1 MQNIVSLDPLYK
13 RDSKGKVRVWTMQVG
28 YDNENVAGIRTISG
42 LVDGQK
48 VTSEWNLTEAKNVG
62 RSNAT
67 TAKTQAEFE
76 AQAEW
81 TKNVDKDYFVDVNAI
96 DSYVAFKPMLA
107 HDFTKTPVT
116 SGYTQPKLDG
126 IRMVVNTRGL
136 YSRSNKEIVAV
147 PHIAVELEEFIAN
160 HPTITL
166 DGELYNHEL
175 KDNFQKI
182 TSLVRKTVNLGADE
196 LAESAELVE
205 YHVYDMF
212 DSANPE
218 LTFSERMQWLLE
230 NLPVGDSEYEADKK
244 VRLVQTDICHDA
256 GDIDMHYG
264 EYTEAGYEGQ
274 MIRQDTA
281 YENKR
286 SKNLLKRKEFITEEY
301 EVVEVH
307 EGQGNWAGYAKRL
320 TLKMSD
326 GTTFS
331 SGIRGS
337 QAKLKELLENPNIDW
352 ATCRYF
358 ELSNDGVPRFP
369 VTIDYG
375 TGVRTD

>member
-13 RDSKGKVRVWTMQVG
+13 RDSKGKVRIWTMEVG
-28 YDNENVAGIRTISG
+28 FNNDDEAGIRTISG

-48 VTSEWNLTEAKNVG
+48 VTSAWNLTEAKNVG

-81 TKNVDKDYFVDVNAI
+81 TKNVDKEYFVDVNAI
-96 DSYVAFKPMLA
+96 DSYTAFKPMLA

-116 SGYTQPKLDG
+116 SGITQPKLDG

-147 PHIAVELEEFIAN
+147 PHIAEALAEFIKD
-160 HPTITL
+160 HPTVTL

-196 LAESAELVE
+196 LAESKELVQ
-205 YHVYDMF
+205 YHIYDMF
-212 DSANPE
+212 DSANPDM
-218 LTFSERMQWLLE
+218 TFMQRYNWIQKNVHLVNKKTVGIHLVASAICETSEE
-230 NLPVGDSEYEADKK
+230 
-244 VRLVQTDICHDA
+244 
-256 GDIDMHYG
+256 IDVMYG
-264 EYTEAGYEGQ
+264 EYTTAGYEGQ
-274 MIRQDTA
+274 MVRQDTV

-286 SKNLLKRKEFITEEY
+286 SKGLLKRKEFITEEY
-301 EVVEVH
+301 QVVEVH

-320 TLKMSD
+320 TLKMPN

-375 TGVRTD
+375 TGVRND

>member
-13 RDSKGKVRVWTMQVG
+13 RDSKGKVRIWTMEVG
-28 YDNENVAGIRTISG
+28 YNNDNEAGIRTISG

-48 VTSEWNLTEAKNVG
+48 VTSAWNLTEAKNVG

-96 DSYVAFKPMLA
+96 DSYTAFKPMLA

-116 SGYTQPKLDG
+116 SGITQPKLDG

-147 PHIAVELEEFIAN
+147 PHIAEALADFVKD
-160 HPTITL
+160 HPTVTL

-196 LAESAELVE
+196 LAESKELVQ
-205 YHVYDMF
+205 YHIYDMF
-212 DSANPE
+212 DSANPDM
-218 LTFSERMQWLLE
+218 TFMQRYNWIQKNVHLV
-230 NLPVGDSEYEADKK
+230 NKKAVGIH
-244 VRLVQTDICHDA
+244 LVASAICETTEE
-256 GDIDMHYG
+256 IDVMYG
-264 EYTEAGYEGQ
+264 EYTTAGYEGQ
-274 MIRQDTA
+274 MVRQDTV

-286 SKNLLKRKEFITEEY
+286 SKGLLKRKEFITEEY
-301 EVVEVH
+301 EVVQVH

-320 TLKMSD
+320 TLKMPN

-337 QAKLKELLENPNIDW
+337 QAKLKELLDNPNIDW

-375 TGVRTD
+375 TGVRND

>member
-13 RDSKGKVRVWTMQVG
+13 RDSKGKVRIWTMQVG

-81 TKNVDKDYFVDVNAI
+81 TKNVDKEYFVDVNAI
-96 DSYVAFKPMLA
+96 DSYTAFKPMLA

-116 SGYTQPKLDG
+116 SGITQPKLDG

-147 PHIAVELEEFIAN
+147 PHIAEALADFVKD
-160 HPTITL
+160 HPTVTL

-196 LAESAELVE
+196 LAESKELVQ
-205 YHVYDMF
+205 YHIYDMF
-212 DSANPE
+212 DSANPDM
-218 LTFSERMQWLLE
+218 TFMQRYNWIQKNVHLVNKKAIGIHLVPVAICETSEE
-230 NLPVGDSEYEADKK
+230 
-244 VRLVQTDICHDA
+244 
-256 GDIDMHYG
+256 IDVMYG
-264 EYTEAGYEGQ
+264 EYTQAGYEGQ
-274 MIRQDTA
+274 MIRQDA
-281 YENKR
+281 VYENKR
-286 SKNLLKRKEFITEEY
+286 SKGLLKRKEFITEEY

-320 TLKMSD
+320 TLKMPN

-358 ELSNDGVPRFP
+358 ELSNDGIPRFP

-375 TGVRTD
+375 VGERDD

>member
-13 RDSKGKVRVWTMQVG
+13 RDSKGKVRIWTMEVG
-28 YDNENVAGIRTISG
+28 YNNDNEAGIRTISG

-48 VTSEWNLTEAKNVG
+48 VTSAWNLTEAKNVG

-96 DSYVAFKPMLA
+96 DSYTAFKPMLA

-116 SGYTQPKLDG
+116 SGITQPKLDG

-147 PHIAVELEEFIAN
+147 PHIAEVLADFIKE
-160 HPTITL
+160 HPTVTL

-196 LAESAELVE
+196 LAESKKLVQ
-205 YHVYDMF
+205 YHIYDMF
-212 DSANPE
+212 DSANPDM
-218 LTFSERMQWLLE
+218 TFMQRYNWIQKNVHLV
-230 NLPVGDSEYEADKK
+230 NKKAVGIH
-244 VRLVQTDICHDA
+244 LVASAICETTEE
-256 GDIDMHYG
+256 IDVMYG
-264 EYTEAGYEGQ
+264 EYTTAGYEGQ
-274 MIRQDTA
+274 MVRQDA
-281 YENKR
+281 VYENKR
-286 SKNLLKRKEFITEEY
+286 SKGLLKRKEFITEEY
-301 EVVEVH
+301 EVVQVH

-320 TLKMSD
+320 TLKMPN

-375 TGVRTD
+375 TGVRND

>member
-13 RDSKGKVRVWTMQVG
+13 RDSKGKVRIWTMEVG
-28 YDNENVAGIRTISG
+28 YNNDNEAGIRTISG

-48 VTSEWNLTEAKNVG
+48 VTSAWNLTEAKNVG

-96 DSYVAFKPMLA
+96 DSYTAFKPMLA

-116 SGYTQPKLDG
+116 SGITQPKLDG

-147 PHIAVELEEFIAN
+147 PHIAEALADFVKD
-160 HPTITL
+160 HPTVTL

-196 LAESAELVE
+196 LAESKELVQ
-205 YHVYDMF
+205 YHIYDMF
-212 DSANPE
+212 DSANPDM
-218 LTFSERMQWLLE
+218 TFMQRYNWIQKNVHLV
-230 NLPVGDSEYEADKK
+230 NKKAVGIH
-244 VRLVQTDICHDA
+244 LVASAICETTEE
-256 GDIDMHYG
+256 IDVMYG
-264 EYTEAGYEGQ
+264 EYTTAGYEGQ
-274 MIRQDTA
+274 MVRQDTV

-286 SKNLLKRKEFITEEY
+286 SKGLLKRKEFITEEY
-301 EVVEVH
+301 EVVQVH

-320 TLKMSD
+320 TLKMPN

-375 TGVRTD
+375 TGVRND

>member
-1 MQNIVSLDPLYK
+1 MQNIVSLSPLYK
-13 RDSKGKVRVWTMQVG
+13 RDSKGKVRIWTIEVG
-28 YDNENVAGIRTISG
+28 FDNEDTAGIRSISG
-42 LVDGQK
+42 LVDGEK
-48 VTSEWNLTEAKNVG
+48 ITSVWNISIAKNVG

-67 TAKTQAEFE
+67 TAKSQAEFE

-81 TKNVDKDYFVDVNAI
+81 TKNVEKDYFEDINAI

-116 SGYTQPKLDG
+116 SGITQPKLDG

-147 PHIAVELEEFIAN
+147 PHIAEVLADFIKE
-160 HPTITL
+160 HPTVTL

-196 LAESAELVE
+196 LAESKELVQ
-205 YHVYDMF
+205 YHIYDMF
-212 DSANPE
+212 DSANPDM
-218 LTFSERMQWLLE
+218 TFMQRYNWIQKNVHLVNKKAVGIHLVPVAICETSEE
-230 NLPVGDSEYEADKK
+230 
-244 VRLVQTDICHDA
+244 
-256 GDIDMHYG
+256 IDVMYG
-264 EYTEAGYEGQ
+264 EYTTAGYEGQ
-274 MIRQDTA
+274 MIRQDA
-281 YENKR
+281 VYENKR
-286 SKNLLKRKEFITEEY
+286 SKGLLKRKEFITEEY
-301 EVVEVH
+301 QVVEVH
-307 EGQGNWAGYAKRL
+307 EGQGAWTGYAKRL
-320 TLKMSD
+320 TLKMKD

-331 SGIRGS
+331 SGLRGS
-337 QAKLKELLENPNIDW
+337 QAQLKTLLENPNIDW

-358 ELSNDGVPRFP
+358 ELSNDGIPRFP

-375 TGVRTD
+375 TGIRND

>member
-13 RDSKGKVRVWTMQVG
+13 RDSKGKVRIWTMQVG
-28 YDNENVAGIRTISG
+28 FNNENEAGIRTISG

-81 TKNVDKDYFVDVNAI
+81 TKNVDKEYFVDVNAI
-96 DSYVAFKPMLA
+96 DSYTAFKPMLA

-116 SGYTQPKLDG
+116 SGITQPKLDG

-147 PHIAVELEEFIAN
+147 PHIAEALADFIKD

-196 LAESAELVE
+196 LAESKELVQ
-205 YHVYDMF
+205 YHIYDMF
-212 DSANPE
+212 DSANPNM
-218 LTFSERMQWLLE
+218 TFMQRYNWIQKNVHLVNKKAVGIHLVPVAICETSEE
-230 NLPVGDSEYEADKK
+230 
-244 VRLVQTDICHDA
+244 
-256 GDIDMHYG
+256 IDVMYG
-264 EYTEAGYEGQ
+264 EYTQAGYEGQ
-274 MIRQDTA
+274 MIRQDA
-281 YENKR
+281 VYENKR
-286 SKNLLKRKEFITEEY
+286 SKGLLKRKEFITEEY

-320 TLKMSD
+320 TLKMPD

-375 TGVRTD
+375 TGVRND

>member
-1 MQNIVSLDPLYK
+1 MQNVVSLDPLYK
-13 RDSKGKVRVWTMQVG
+13 RDSKGKVRIWTMEVG
-28 YDNENVAGIRTISG
+28 FNNNDEAGIRTISG

-48 VTSEWNLTEAKNVG
+48 VTSAWNLTEAKNVG

-81 TKNVDKDYFVDVNAI
+81 TKNVDKEYFVDVNAI
-96 DSYVAFKPMLA
+96 DSYTAFKPMLA

-116 SGYTQPKLDG
+116 SGITQPKLDG

-147 PHIAVELEEFIAN
+147 PHIAEALAEFIKD
-160 HPTITL
+160 HPTVTL

-196 LAESAELVE
+196 LAESAELVQ
-205 YHVYDMF
+205 YHIYDMF
-212 DSANPE
+212 DSANPNM
-218 LTFSERMQWLLE
+218 TFMQRYNWIQKNVHLVNKKAVGIYLVASAICETSEE
-230 NLPVGDSEYEADKK
+230 
-244 VRLVQTDICHDA
+244 
-256 GDIDMHYG
+256 IDVMYG
-264 EYTEAGYEGQ
+264 EYTTAGYEGQ
-274 MIRQDTA
+274 MVRQDTI

-286 SKNLLKRKEFITEEY
+286 SKGLLKRKEFITEEY
-301 EVVEVH
+301 QVVEVH

-320 TLKMSD
+320 TLKMPN

-375 TGVRTD
+375 TGVRND

>member
-1 MQNIVSLDPLYK
+1 MQNIISLNPLYK
-13 RDSKGKVRVWTMQVG
+13 RDSKGKVRVWTMEVG
-28 YDNENVAGIRTISG
+28 FNNDNEAGIRTISG

-48 VTSEWNLTEAKNVG
+48 VTSAWNLTEAKNVG

-81 TKNVDKDYFVDVNAI
+81 TKNVDKEYFADVNAI
-96 DSYVAFKPMLA
+96 DSYTAFKPMLA

-116 SGYTQPKLDG
+116 SGITQPKLDG

-147 PHIAVELEEFIAN
+147 PHIAEALAEFIKD
-160 HPTITL
+160 HPTVTL

-196 LAESAELVE
+196 LAESKELVQ
-205 YHVYDMF
+205 YHIYDMF
-212 DSANPE
+212 DSANPDM
-218 LTFSERMQWLLE
+218 TFMQRYNWIQKNVHLVNKKAVGIHLVASAICETSEE
-230 NLPVGDSEYEADKK
+230 
-244 VRLVQTDICHDA
+244 
-256 GDIDMHYG
+256 IDVMYG
-264 EYTEAGYEGQ
+264 EYTTAGYEGQ
-274 MIRQDTA
+274 MVRQDTV

-286 SKNLLKRKEFITEEY
+286 SKGLLKRKEFITEEY
-301 EVVEVH
+301 QVVEVH

-320 TLKMSD
+320 TLKMPN

-375 TGVRTD
+375 TGVRND

>member
-13 RDSKGKVRVWTMQVG
+13 RDSKGKVRIWMMEVG
-28 YDNENVAGIRTISG
+28 FNNENEAGIRTISG

-48 VTSEWNLTEAKNVG
+48 VTSAWNLTEAKNVG

-81 TKNVDKDYFVDVNAI
+81 TKNVDKDYFVDANDI
-96 DSYVAFKPMLA
+96 DSYTAFKPMLA

-116 SGYTQPKLDG
+116 SGITQPKLDG

-147 PHIAVELEEFIAN
+147 PHIAEALADFVKD
-160 HPTITL
+160 HPTVTL

-196 LAESAELVE
+196 LAESKELVQ
-205 YHVYDMF
+205 YHIYDMF
-212 DSANPE
+212 DSANPNM
-218 LTFSERMQWLLE
+218 TFMQRYNWIQKNVHLV
-230 NLPVGDSEYEADKK
+230 NKKAVGIH
-244 VRLVQTDICHDA
+244 LVASAICETTEE
-256 GDIDMHYG
+256 IDVMYG
-264 EYTEAGYEGQ
+264 EYTTAGYEGQ
-274 MIRQDTA
+274 MVRQDTV

-286 SKNLLKRKEFITEEY
+286 SKGLLKRKEFITEEY
-301 EVVEVH
+301 EVVQVH

-320 TLKMSD
+320 TLKMKD

-331 SGIRGS
+331 SGLRGS
-337 QAKLKELLENPNIDW
+337 QAQLKTLLENPNIDW

-375 TGVRTD
+375 IGERSD

>member
-1 MQNIVSLDPLYK
+1 MQTIVSLDPLYK
-13 RDSKGKVRVWTMQVG
+13 RDSKGKVRIWTMQVG
-28 YDNENVAGIRTISG
+28 FNNDNEAGIRTISG

-76 AQAEW
+76 AKAEW
-81 TKNVDKDYFVDVNAI
+81 TKNVDKDYFVDANDI
-96 DSYVAFKPMLA
+96 DSYTAFKPMLA

-116 SGYTQPKLDG
+116 SGITQPKLDG

-147 PHIAVELEEFIAN
+147 PHIAEALADFIKD
-160 HPTITL
+160 HPTVTL

-196 LAESAELVE
+196 LAESKELVQ
-205 YHVYDMF
+205 YHIYDMF
-212 DSANPE
+212 DSANPDM
-218 LTFSERMQWLLE
+218 TFMQRYNWIQKNVHLVNKKAVGIHLVPVAICETSEE
-230 NLPVGDSEYEADKK
+230 
-244 VRLVQTDICHDA
+244 
-256 GDIDMHYG
+256 IDVMYG
-264 EYTEAGYEGQ
+264 EYTQAGYEGQ
-274 MIRQDTA
+274 MIRQDA
-281 YENKR
+281 VYENKR
-286 SKNLLKRKEFITEEY
+286 SKGLLKRKEFITEEY
-301 EVVEVH
+301 EVVQVH

-320 TLKMSD
+320 TLKMPD

-375 TGVRTD
+375 TGVRND

>member
-1 MQNIVSLDPLYK
+1 MQTIVSLDPLYK
-13 RDSKGKVRVWTMQVG
+13 RDSKGKVRIWTMQVG
-28 YDNENVAGIRTISG
+28 FNNDNEAGIRTISG

-81 TKNVDKDYFVDVNAI
+81 TKNVDKEYFVDVNAI
-96 DSYVAFKPMLA
+96 DSYTAFKPMLA

-116 SGYTQPKLDG
+116 SGITQPKLDG

-147 PHIAVELEEFIAN
+147 PHIAEALADFIKD
-160 HPTITL
+160 HPTVTL

-196 LAESAELVE
+196 LAESKELVQ
-205 YHVYDMF
+205 YHIYDMF
-212 DSANPE
+212 DSANPDM
-218 LTFSERMQWLLE
+218 TFMQRYNWIQKNVHLVNKKAVGIHLVPVAICETSEE
-230 NLPVGDSEYEADKK
+230 
-244 VRLVQTDICHDA
+244 
-256 GDIDMHYG
+256 IDVMYG
-264 EYTEAGYEGQ
+264 EYTQAGYEGQ
-274 MIRQDTA
+274 MIRQDA
-281 YENKR
+281 VYENKR
-286 SKNLLKRKEFITEEY
+286 SKGLLKRKEFITEEY
-301 EVVEVH
+301 EVVQVH

-320 TLKMSD
+320 TLKMPD

-375 TGVRTD
+375 TGVRND

>member
-1 MQNIVSLDPLYK
+1 MQNVVSLDPLYK
-13 RDSKGKVRVWTMQVG
+13 RDSKGKVRIWTMEVG
-28 YDNENVAGIRTISG
+28 FNSDNEAGIRTISG

-48 VTSEWNLTEAKNVG
+48 VTSAWNITEAKNVG

-81 TKNVDKDYFVDVNAI
+81 TKNVDKEYFADVNAI
-96 DSYVAFKPMLA
+96 DSYTAFKPMLA

-116 SGYTQPKLDG
+116 SGITQPKLDG

-136 YSRSNKEIVAV
+136 YSRSNKPIVAV
-147 PHIAVELEEFIAN
+147 PHIAEALAEFIKD
-160 HPTITL
+160 HPTVTL

-196 LAESAELVE
+196 LAESAELVQ
-205 YHVYDMF
+205 YHIYDMF
-212 DSANPE
+212 DSANPNM
-218 LTFSERMQWLLE
+218 TFMQRYNWIQKNVHLVNKKAVGIYLVASAICETSEE
-230 NLPVGDSEYEADKK
+230 
-244 VRLVQTDICHDA
+244 
-256 GDIDMHYG
+256 IDVMYG
-264 EYTEAGYEGQ
+264 EYTTAGYEGQ
-274 MIRQDTA
+274 MVRQDTI

-286 SKNLLKRKEFITEEY
+286 SKGLLKRKEFITEEY
-301 EVVEVH
+301 QVVEVH

-320 TLKMSD
+320 TLKMAN

-337 QAKLKELLENPNIDW
+337 QSQLKTLLENPNIDW

-375 TGVRTD
+375 TGVRND

>member
-13 RDSKGKVRVWTMQVG
+13 RDSKGKVRIWTMQVG
-28 YDNENVAGIRTISG
+28 FNNENEAGIRTISG

-116 SGYTQPKLDG
+116 SGITQPKLDG

-147 PHIAVELEEFIAN
+147 PHIAEALADFIKD

-196 LAESAELVE
+196 LAESKELVQ
-205 YHVYDMF
+205 YHIYDMF
-212 DSANPE
+212 DSANPNM
-218 LTFSERMQWLLE
+218 TFMQRYNWIQKNVHLVNKKAVGIHLVPVAICETSEE
-230 NLPVGDSEYEADKK
+230 
-244 VRLVQTDICHDA
+244 
-256 GDIDMHYG
+256 IDVMYG
-264 EYTEAGYEGQ
+264 EYTQAGYEGQ
-274 MIRQDTA
+274 MIRQDA
-281 YENKR
+281 VYENKR
-286 SKNLLKRKEFITEEY
+286 SKGLLKRKEFITEEY
-301 EVVEVH
+301 EVVQVH

-320 TLKMSD
+320 TLKMPD

-375 TGVRTD
+375 TGVRND

>member
-13 RDSKGKVRVWTMQVG
+13 RDSKGKVRVWTMEVG
-28 YDNENVAGIRTISG
+28 FNNDNEAGIRTISG

-48 VTSEWNLTEAKNVG
+48 VTSAWNLTEAKNVG

-96 DSYVAFKPMLA
+96 DSYTAFKPMLA

-116 SGYTQPKLDG
+116 SGITQPKLDG

-147 PHIAVELEEFIAN
+147 PHIAEALADFIKD
-160 HPTITL
+160 HPTVTL

-196 LAESAELVE
+196 LAESKELVQ
-205 YHVYDMF
+205 YHIYDMF
-212 DSANPE
+212 DSANPDM
-218 LTFSERMQWLLE
+218 TFMQRYNWIQKNVHLV
-230 NLPVGDSEYEADKK
+230 NKKAVGIH
-244 VRLVQTDICHDA
+244 LVASAICETTEE
-256 GDIDMHYG
+256 IDVMYG
-264 EYTEAGYEGQ
+264 EYTTAGYEGQ
-274 MIRQDTA
+274 MVRQDA
-281 YENKR
+281 VYENKR
-286 SKNLLKRKEFITEEY
+286 SKGLLKRKEFITEEY
-301 EVVEVH
+301 EVVQVH

-320 TLKMSD
+320 TLKMAD

-375 TGVRTD
+375 VGERSD

>member
-13 RDSKGKVRVWTMQVG
+13 RDSKGKVRIWTMQVG

-81 TKNVDKDYFVDVNAI
+81 TKNVDKEYFVDVNAI
-96 DSYVAFKPMLA
+96 DSYTAFKPMLA

-147 PHIAVELEEFIAN
+147 PHIAEALADFVN
-160 HPTITL
+160 DHPTVTL

-196 LAESAELVE
+196 LAESKELVQ
-205 YHVYDMF
+205 YHIYDMF
-212 DSANPE
+212 DSANPDM
-218 LTFSERMQWLLE
+218 TFMQRYNWIQKNVHLVNKKAIGIHLVPVAICETSEE
-230 NLPVGDSEYEADKK
+230 
-244 VRLVQTDICHDA
+244 
-256 GDIDMHYG
+256 IDVMYG
-264 EYTEAGYEGQ
+264 EYTQAGYEGQ
-274 MIRQDTA
+274 MIRQDA
-281 YENKR
+281 VYENKR
-286 SKNLLKRKEFITEEY
+286 SKGLLKRKEFITEEY

-320 TLKMSD
+320 TLKMAD

-375 TGVRTD
+375 TGVRND

>member
-13 RDSKGKVRVWTMQVG
+13 RDSKGKVRVWMMEVG
-28 YDNENVAGIRTISG
+28 FNNDNEAGIRTISG

-48 VTSEWNLTEAKNVG
+48 VTSAWNLTEAKNVG

-81 TKNVDKDYFVDVNAI
+81 TKNVDKDYFVDANDI
-96 DSYVAFKPMLA
+96 DSYTAFKPMLA

-116 SGYTQPKLDG
+116 SGITQPKLDG

-147 PHIAVELEEFIAN
+147 PHIAEALADFVKD
-160 HPTITL
+160 HPTVTL

-196 LAESAELVE
+196 LAESKELVQ
-205 YHVYDMF
+205 YHIYDMF
-212 DSANPE
+212 DSANPNM
-218 LTFSERMQWLLE
+218 TFMQRYNWIQKNVHLV
-230 NLPVGDSEYEADKK
+230 NKKAVGIH
-244 VRLVQTDICHDA
+244 LVASAICETTEE
-256 GDIDMHYG
+256 IDVMYG
-264 EYTEAGYEGQ
+264 EYTTAGYEGQ
-274 MIRQDTA
+274 MVRQDTV

-286 SKNLLKRKEFITEEY
+286 SKGLLKRKEFITEEY
-301 EVVEVH
+301 EVVQVH

-320 TLKMSD
+320 TLKMPN

-375 TGVRTD
+375 VGQRDD

>member
-1 MQNIVSLDPLYK
+1 MQNIVSLNPLYK
-13 RDSKGKVRVWTMQVG
+13 RDSKGKVRIWTIEVG
-28 YDNENVAGIRTISG
+28 FDNEDTAGIRSISG
-42 LVDGQK
+42 LVDGEK
-48 VTSEWNLTEAKNVG
+48 ITSVWNISIAKNVG

-67 TAKTQAEFE
+67 TAKSQAEFE

-81 TKNVDKDYFVDVNAI
+81 TKNVEKDYFEDINAI

-116 SGYTQPKLDG
+116 SGITQPKLDG

-147 PHIAVELEEFIAN
+147 PHIAEVLADFIKE
-160 HPTITL
+160 HPTVTL

-196 LAESAELVE
+196 LAESKELVQ
-205 YHVYDMF
+205 YHIYDMF
-212 DSANPE
+212 DSANPDM
-218 LTFSERMQWLLE
+218 TFMQRYNWIQKNVHLV
-230 NLPVGDSEYEADKK
+230 NKKAVGIH
-244 VRLVQTDICHDA
+244 LVPSAICETTEE
-256 GDIDMHYG
+256 IDVMYG
-264 EYTEAGYEGQ
+264 EYTTAGYEGQ
-274 MIRQDTA
+274 MVRQDTV

-286 SKNLLKRKEFITEEY
+286 SKGLLKRKEFITEEY
-301 EVVEVH
+301 EVVQVH
-307 EGQGNWAGYAKRL
+307 EGQGAWTGYAKRL
-320 TLKMSD
+320 TLKMKD

-331 SGIRGS
+331 SGLRGS
-337 QAKLKELLENPNIDW
+337 QAQLKTLLENPNIDW

-358 ELSNDGVPRFP
+358 ELSNDGIPRFP

-375 TGVRTD
+375 VGARND

>member
-1 MQNIVSLDPLYK
+1 MQNVVSLNPLYK
-13 RDSKGKVRVWTMQVG
+13 RDSKGKVRIWTIEVG
-28 YDNENVAGIRTISG
+28 FDNEDTAGIRSISG
-42 LVDGQK
+42 LVDGEK
-48 VTSEWNLTEAKNVG
+48 ITSVWNISIAKNVG

-67 TAKTQAEFE
+67 TAKSQAEFE

-81 TKNVDKDYFVDVNAI
+81 TKNVEKDYFEDINAI

-116 SGYTQPKLDG
+116 SGYCQPKLDG

-147 PHIAVELEEFIAN
+147 PHIAVELKEFIAS

-218 LTFSERMQWLLE
+218 LTFSERMQWLAL
-230 NLPVGDSEYEADKK
+230 NLPVGDSQYEADKK
-244 VRLVQTDICHDA
+244 VRLVQTDKCYDA
-256 GDIDMHYG
+256 EQIDIHYG
-264 EYTEAGYEGQ
+264 EYTTAGYEGQ
-274 MIRQDTA
+274 MIRQDTV

-286 SKNLLKRKEFITEEY
+286 SKNLLKRKEFVTEEY
-301 EVVEVH
+301 QVVEVH
-307 EGQGNWAGYAKRL
+307 EGQGAWTGYAKRL
-320 TLKMSD
+320 TLKMKD

-331 SGIRGS
+331 SGLRGS
-337 QAKLKELLENPNIDW
+337 QAQLKTLLENPNIDW

-358 ELSNDGVPRFP
+358 ELSNDGIPRFP

-375 TGVRTD
+375 VGERND

>member
-13 RDSKGKVRVWTMQVG
+13 RDSKGKVRVWMMEVG
-28 YDNENVAGIRTISG
+28 FNNDNEAGIRTISG

-48 VTSEWNLTEAKNVG
+48 VTSAWNLTEAKNVG

-81 TKNVDKDYFVDVNAI
+81 TKNVDKDYFVDANDI
-96 DSYVAFKPMLA
+96 DSYTAFKPMLA

-116 SGYTQPKLDG
+116 SGITQPKLDG

-147 PHIAVELEEFIAN
+147 PHIAEALADFIKD
-160 HPTITL
+160 HPTVTL

-196 LAESAELVE
+196 LAESKELVQ
-205 YHVYDMF
+205 YHIYDMF
-212 DSANPE
+212 DSANPNM
-218 LTFSERMQWLLE
+218 TFMQRYNWIQKNIHLV
-230 NLPVGDSEYEADKK
+230 NKKAVGIH
-244 VRLVQTDICHDA
+244 LVASAICETTEE
-256 GDIDMHYG
+256 IDVMYG
-264 EYTEAGYEGQ
+264 EYTTAGYEGQ
-274 MIRQDTA
+274 MVRQDVV

-286 SKNLLKRKEFITEEY
+286 SKGLLKRKEFITEEY
-301 EVVEVH
+301 EVVQVH

-320 TLKMSD
+320 TLKMAD

-375 TGVRTD
+375 VGARND

>member
-13 RDSKGKVRVWTMQVG
+13 RDSKGKVRIWTMEVG
-28 YDNENVAGIRTISG
+28 FNNDNEAGIRTISG

-48 VTSEWNLTEAKNVG
+48 VTSAWNLTEAKNVG

-81 TKNVDKDYFVDVNAI
+81 TKNVDKDYFVDANDI
-96 DSYVAFKPMLA
+96 DSYTAFKPMLA

-116 SGYTQPKLDG
+116 SGITQPKLDG

-147 PHIAVELEEFIAN
+147 PHIAEALADFIKD
-160 HPTITL
+160 HPTVTL

-196 LAESAELVE
+196 LAESKELVQ
-205 YHVYDMF
+205 YHIYDMF
-212 DSANPE
+212 DSANPNM
-218 LTFSERMQWLLE
+218 TFMQRYNWIQKNVHLVNKKAVGIHLVASAICETSEE
-230 NLPVGDSEYEADKK
+230 
-244 VRLVQTDICHDA
+244 
-256 GDIDMHYG
+256 IDVMYG
-264 EYTEAGYEGQ
+264 EYTTAGYEGQ
-274 MIRQDTA
+274 MIRQDA
-281 YENKR
+281 VYENKR
-286 SKNLLKRKEFITEEY
+286 SKGLLKRKEFITEEY
-301 EVVEVH
+301 QVVQVH

-320 TLKMSD
+320 TLKMPD

-375 TGVRTD
+375 TGVRND

>member
-1 MQNIVSLDPLYK
+1 MQNVVSLDPLYK
-13 RDSKGKVRVWTMQVG
+13 RDSKGKVRIWTMQVG
-28 YDNENVAGIRTISG
+28 FNNENEAGIRTISG

-62 RSNAT
+62 RSNST

-116 SGYTQPKLDG
+116 SGITQPKLDG

-147 PHIAVELEEFIAN
+147 PHIAEALADFIKD
-160 HPTITL
+160 HPTVTL

-196 LAESAELVE
+196 LAESKELVQ
-205 YHVYDMF
+205 YHIYDMF
-212 DSANPE
+212 DSANPNM
-218 LTFSERMQWLLE
+218 TFMQRYNWIQKNIHLVNKKAVGIHLVPVAICETSEE
-230 NLPVGDSEYEADKK
+230 
-244 VRLVQTDICHDA
+244 
-256 GDIDMHYG
+256 IDVMYG
-264 EYTEAGYEGQ
+264 EYTQAGYEGQ
-274 MIRQDTA
+274 MIRQDA
-281 YENKR
+281 VYENKR
-286 SKNLLKRKEFITEEY
+286 SKGLLKRKEFITEEY
-301 EVVEVH
+301 EVVQVH

-320 TLKMSD
+320 TLKMPD

-375 TGVRTD
+375 TGIRND

>member
-1 MQNIVSLDPLYK
+1 MQNVVSLDPLYK
-13 RDSKGKVRVWTMQVG
+13 RDSKGKVRIWTMEVG
-28 YDNENVAGIRTISG
+28 FNSDNEAGIRTISG

-48 VTSEWNLTEAKNVG
+48 VTSAWNITEAKNVG

-81 TKNVDKDYFVDVNAI
+81 TKNVDKEYFADVNAI
-96 DSYVAFKPMLA
+96 DSYTAFKPMLA

-116 SGYTQPKLDG
+116 SGITQPKLDG

-136 YSRSNKEIVAV
+136 YSRSNKPIVAV
-147 PHIAVELEEFIAN
+147 PHIAEALAEFIKD
-160 HPTITL
+160 HPTVTL

-196 LAESAELVE
+196 LAESKELVQ
-205 YHVYDMF
+205 YHIYDMF
-212 DSANPE
+212 DSANPNM
-218 LTFSERMQWLLE
+218 TFMQRYNWIQKNVHLVNKKAVGIYLVASAICETSEE
-230 NLPVGDSEYEADKK
+230 
-244 VRLVQTDICHDA
+244 
-256 GDIDMHYG
+256 IDVMYG
-264 EYTEAGYEGQ
+264 EYTTAGYEGQ
-274 MIRQDTA
+274 MVRQDTV

-286 SKNLLKRKEFITEEY
+286 SKGLLKRKEFITEEY
-301 EVVEVH
+301 EVVQVH

-320 TLKMSD
+320 TLKMPN

-375 TGVRTD
+375 VGERND

>member
-13 RDSKGKVRVWTMQVG
+13 RDSKGKVRIWTMQVG
-28 YDNENVAGIRTISG
+28 FNNDNEAGIRTISG

-81 TKNVDKDYFVDVNAI
+81 TKNVDKEYFVDVNAI
-96 DSYVAFKPMLA
+96 DSYTAFKPMLA

-116 SGYTQPKLDG
+116 SGITQPKLDG

-147 PHIAVELEEFIAN
+147 PHIAEALADFIKD
-160 HPTITL
+160 HPTVTL

-182 TSLVRKTVNLGADE
+182 TSLVRKTVNLGANE
-196 LAESAELVE
+196 LAESKELVQ
-205 YHVYDMF
+205 YHIYDMF
-212 DSANPE
+212 DSANPDM
-218 LTFSERMQWLLE
+218 TFMQRYNWIQKNVHLVNKKAVGIHLVPIAICETSEE
-230 NLPVGDSEYEADKK
+230 
-244 VRLVQTDICHDA
+244 
-256 GDIDMHYG
+256 IDVMYG
-264 EYTEAGYEGQ
+264 EYTQAGYEGQ
-274 MIRQDTA
+274 MIRQDA
-281 YENKR
+281 VYENKR
-286 SKNLLKRKEFITEEY
+286 SKGLLKRKEFITEEY

-320 TLKMSD
+320 TLKMAD

-375 TGVRTD
+375 TGVRND

>member
-13 RDSKGKVRVWTMQVG
+13 RDSKGKVRIWTMQVG
-28 YDNENVAGIRTISG
+28 FNNENEAGIRTISG

-81 TKNVDKDYFVDVNAI
+81 TKNVDKDYFVDANDI
-96 DSYVAFKPMLA
+96 DSYTAFKPMLA

-116 SGYTQPKLDG
+116 SGITQPKLDG

-147 PHIAVELEEFIAN
+147 PHIAEALADFIKD
-160 HPTITL
+160 HPTVTL

-182 TSLVRKTVNLGADE
+182 TSLVRKTVNLGANE
-196 LAESAELVE
+196 LAESKELVQ
-205 YHVYDMF
+205 YHIYDMF
-212 DSANPE
+212 DSANPNM
-218 LTFSERMQWLLE
+218 TFMQRYNWIQKNVHLVNKKAIGIHLVPVAICETSEE
-230 NLPVGDSEYEADKK
+230 
-244 VRLVQTDICHDA
+244 
-256 GDIDMHYG
+256 IDVMYG
-264 EYTEAGYEGQ
+264 EYTQAGYEGQ
-274 MIRQDTA
+274 MIRQDA
-281 YENKR
+281 VYENKR
-286 SKNLLKRKEFITEEY
+286 SKGLLKRKEFITEEY

-320 TLKMSD
+320 TLKMPN

-358 ELSNDGVPRFP
+358 ELSNDGIPRFP

-375 TGVRTD
+375 TGERDD